1 MTEEELAVIEAR
13 WEKATPGEW
22 VLSDVY
28 WKHVPDQWYRRICRA
43 TSNGKPSICDVALMP
58 YIHPAGE
65 LASRRDPQAELD
77 FEAIAHART
86 DIPALVAEVRRLRGR
101 YETYK
106 GNFLNQVQI
115 NKEIFAE
122 NERLR
127 GLLVRLQDAAEPD
140 NDNWNRDLNE
150 ILEESLALTA
160 ESSRAEH
167 HERKPC
173 PNCGSTLDSSPG
185 QHECGRCT
193 LL

>member
-86 DIPALVAEVRRLRGR
+86 DIPALVAEVRRLRGER
-101 YETYK
+101 QE
-106 GNFLNQVQI
+106 FLQL
-115 NKEIFAE
+115 AE
-122 NERLR
+122 DLCKAAIRA
-127 GLLVRLQDAAEPD
+127 GLLALAE
-140 NDNWNRDLNE
+140 R
-150 ILEESLALTA
+150 EEA
-160 ESSRAEH
+160 R
-167 HERKPC
+167 
-173 PNCGSTLDSSPG
+173 G
-185 QHECGRCT
+185 
-193 LL
+193 